1 MAKKPVQAATIKNQQ
16 APTTKPWLKCGELG
30 TYAELNEKKAQEKPD
45 PPKWERDH
53 VPSQAAMLKAAQ
65 NEVDFLGLTGPEVT
79 CIENGLSNHALT
91 IAIPY
96 GKHRKHSRTCGSKRN
111 TPKQIDEDAA
121 DLDSAARKDLLRMQ
135 KNITPGCAE
144 AYREAAKEIR
154 KQPHKKLIT
163 DTIAKCTGG

>member
-1 MAKKPVQAATIKNQQ
+1 MANSAKPGGNKQPPAE
-16 APTTKPWLKCGELG
+16 KPWLKCGELG

-65 NEVDFLGLTGPEVT
+65 KDMVGLAPAEIT
-79 CIENGLSNHALT
+79 CVENGLSNHALT

-111 TPKQIDEDAA
+111 TPKQIDKDAE

-135 KNITPGCAE
+135 KNITPSCAE
-144 AYREAAKEIR
+144 AYREAAKAIR
-154 KQPHKKLIT
+154 KQDHKKLIK